1 MTSMR
6 EETYESMWR
15 DFNLK
20 EIDKGRER
28 SLKLWLEDG
37 LKWEEKEKLSKLV

>member
-1 MTSMR
+1 MSG
-6 EETYESMWR
+6 ETYESKWV

-28 SLKLWLEDG
+28 SLKLWLDNALKSEDLLG
-37 LKWEEKEKLSKLV
+37 VSLSGVV